1 MSNCFWSKSFC
12 ICQPI
17 SYGTISSLKSISFT
31 VRLVGCEEGCCTAER
46 LFCFF
51 VFFFFPFNESR
62 RRFLVAPVGVKQKLQ
77 HATTRISLSLSL
89 SLSFSFA
96 RSCARAYL
104 SITALSINHR
114 YYNSRTFLM
123 PPLYIAC
130 PALLLLLLL
139 EASSVLASP
148 KVFSREREKKS
159 PERRNRDER
168 ERNAKRTREQK
179 CRKIGRLFAA
189 RRAAGKKINKS
200 KQNRNRGGL
209 LFASK

>member
-89 SLSFSFA
+89 SFFLV
-96 RSCARAYL
+96 RSVLRSRVSL
-104 SITALSINHR
+104 NHR
-114 YYNSRTFLM
+114 ALNQSPVYLTASFLM

-130 PALLLLLLL
+130 PALLLLLL

-148 KVFSREREKKS
+148 KVFSRKREKKS
-159 PERRNRDER
+159 R
-168 ERNAKRTREQK
+168 ETQPR
-179 CRKIGRLFAA
+179 
-189 RRAAGKKINKS
+189 
-200 KQNRNRGGL
+200 
-209 LFASK
+209 